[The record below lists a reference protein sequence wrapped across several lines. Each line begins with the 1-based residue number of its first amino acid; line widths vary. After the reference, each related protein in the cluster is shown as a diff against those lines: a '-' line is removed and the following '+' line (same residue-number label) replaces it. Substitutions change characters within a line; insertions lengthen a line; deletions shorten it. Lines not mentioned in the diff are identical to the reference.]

1 MMGDHESIPAGK
13 VTERRMGESG
23 NKKVRAE
30 NVVFRLSVGHGVKHH
45 SLTVC
50 LKVVK
55 IVFKRFCL
63 KLTDKELLKV
73 KRDERNV
80 SE

>member
-1 MMGDHESIPAGK
+1 MPVIPHWRGK
-13 VTERRMGESG
+13 SQMGESG
-23 NKKVRAE
+23 NKTVRVE
-30 NVVFRLSVGHGVKHH
+30 NAVFRLPVGHGVKHH

-63 KLTDKELLKV
+63 KLTDKELIKV

>member
-1 MMGDHESIPAGK
+1 MPVIPHWRGK
-13 VTERRMGESG
+13 SQMGESG
-23 NKKVRAE
+23 KKTVRVE
-30 NVVFRLSVGHGVKHH
+30 NAVFRLPVGHGVKHH
-45 SLTVC
+45 SLTAC